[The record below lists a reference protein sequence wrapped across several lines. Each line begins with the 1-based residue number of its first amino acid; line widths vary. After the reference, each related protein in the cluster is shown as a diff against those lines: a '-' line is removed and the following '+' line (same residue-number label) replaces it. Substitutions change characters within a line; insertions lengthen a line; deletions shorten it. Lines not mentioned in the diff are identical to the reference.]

1 MHLTRCNQT
10 LYHLTSWILP
20 RYTLC
25 VCTQVALLNQNRLL
39 TLVLGGRIIPRY
51 IGRDLCFVRARVVWC
66 VYKKRPLYWDLL
78 RLYIT
83 WHIEPEQ
90 TLTHLAVEYSSVDT
104 FEVSFFA
111 LTRGHDISSA
121 QVEG

>member
-1 MHLTRCNQT
+1 MRLYTGCTTEPEQT
-10 LYHLTSWILP
+10 FDS
-20 RYTLC
+20 C
-25 VCTQVALLNQNRLL
+25 
-39 TLVLGGRIIPRY
+39 LGWTDNSRY

-90 TLTHLAVEYSSVDT
+90 TLTHLAVEYSSFDT